1 MLTVI
6 ENPYF
11 IKKASKILTDE
22 QRIELIDFISVNYDK
37 GDTISGTGGV
47 QKIRFAHQTG
57 KGKSGG
63 ARVIYLV
70 LDKKGCVHLIDI
82 FEKNTKENLSG
93 ADKNAMKKLT
103 EILKKEEKNNV

>member
-1 MLTVI
+1 MFTVI

-11 IKKASKILTDE
+11 IKKVSKMLTED
-22 QRIELIDFISVNYDK
+22 QRIELIDFISINYNK

-63 ARVIYLV
+63 ARIIYLV
-70 LDKKGCVHLIDI
+70 LDHKGYIHLIDI

-93 ADKNAMKKLT
+93 ADKNTMKKLT
-103 EILKKEEKNNV
+103 TILKREEKKYV

>member
-11 IKKASKILTDE
+11 IRKVSKMLNE
-22 QRIELIDFISVNYDK
+22 SQRVELIDFISTNYHK
-37 GDTISGTGGV
+37 GAFISGTGGV

-63 ARVIYLV
+63 TRVIYLT
-70 LDKKGCVHLIDI
+70 LDKRGCVHLIDI
-82 FEKNTKENLSG
+82 FEKNTKENLSD

-103 EILKKEEKNNV
+103 DILKK